1 MFGNKIQTVIEKEGC
16 MPINAHIKWTDEL
29 QFVARAGKGP
39 AVILDSSDGGSGASP
54 MQLVLMGVAGCTA
67 IDIVVILKKKRIRLS
82 RFEVVIEGEQAQ
94 KNPKR
99 FTQMHITYK
108 LSGTGI
114 KPKAV
119 EQAIQLSETKYCSAM
134 ASVNAEV
141 KHSYEI
147 VEA

>member
-1 MFGNKIQTVIEKEGC
+1 MTVK
-16 MPINAHIKWTDEL
+16 AHLKWTDGL
-29 QFVARAGKGP
+29 QFVARAGQGP
-39 AVILDSSDGGSGASP
+39 AVILDSSDGASGASP

-67 IDIVVILKKKRIRLS
+67 IDIVVIMKKKRIQLS
-82 RFEVVIEGEQAQ
+82 HFEVIIEGEQAEE
-94 KNPKR
+94 NPKR
-99 FTQMHITYK
+99 YTQMRITYK
-108 LSGTGI
+108 LAGKGI

>member
-1 MFGNKIQTVIEKEGC
+1 MTVK
-16 MPINAHIKWTDEL
+16 AHLKWTDGL
-29 QFVARAGKGP
+29 QFVARAGEGP
-39 AVILDSSDGGSGASP
+39 AVILDSSDGASGASP

-67 IDIVVILKKKRIRLS
+67 IDIVVIMKKKRIQLS
-82 RFEVVIEGEQAQ
+82 HFEVIIEGEQAEE
-94 KNPKR
+94 NPKR
-99 FTQMHITYK
+99 YTQMHITYK
-108 LSGTGI
+108 LTGKGI

-147 VEA
+147 VEI